1 MQASANYSNKGDINM
16 LAYYPIGTV
25 VTLSKDDKKNLFMV
39 IGLSVEDDKGNQKD
53 YIAVKYPTGAINTN
67 VFFTFNHDDIG
78 EVVHLGYKNEDFAA
92 YVALINQIV
101 DKEKYN

>member
-1 MQASANYSNKGDINM
+1 M

-25 VTLSKDDKKNLFMV
+25 VTLSKDDRKNLFMI
-39 IGLSVEDDKGNQKD
+39 IGLSIEEDNGNRKD

-78 EVVHLGYKNEDFAA
+78 EVVYLGYKNEDFVA

-101 DKEKYN
+101 DKETR